1 MGCNWDVLLRG
12 IMIKSRLSCAA
23 AVSAGIVFGGIGPAH
38 GAAEISPAVG
48 DAPPAQIALP
58 PMHTTIAAPEPR
70 RAEPPTRPFE
80 VAGAT
85 EMLFDRDPA
94 APGDDPVELAQA
106 GALSV
111 NDWLMRE
118 QTNPNVRRTPAMPA
132 PYPQVPAPT
141 YSRASPA
148 YHTFPAAQ
156 GHPRHAPPAPATGR
170 NWTPPDDTPKPQDA
184 AKYRPMA
191 DTAQKP
197 GFSTAR
203 GWEDEKRLEQQ
214 LGTLTRFYVG
224 GGGGLGRIDFDPSLT
239 SEDETVSSAALKGF
253 GGIRLN
259 KYFAGEFQLAK
270 IAKTEESN
278 NSGDS
283 RERDYYS
290 FAFSGLVTLPL
301 SSRFVPFAKGG
312 GHVWWTK
319 VSATGNLADEG
330 STSDFE
336 PFFGVGLDVHISK
349 HFSVRT
355 EWEHYYVDDSVE
367 NGSANVY
374 SASILLNF

>member
-1 MGCNWDVLLRG
+1 
-12 IMIKSRLSCAA
+12 
-23 AVSAGIVFGGIGPAH
+23 
-38 GAAEISPAVG
+38 
-48 DAPPAQIALP
+48 
-58 PMHTTIAAPEPR
+58 
-70 RAEPPTRPFE
+70 
-80 VAGAT
+80 
-85 EMLFDRDPA
+85 MLFDRDPV
-94 APGDDPVELAQA
+94 APGDHTVELAQA

-118 QTNPNVRRTPAMPA
+118 QTNPNVRRIPAKPA
-132 PYPQVPAPT
+132 TYPQVPTPT
-141 YSRASPA
+141 YSPTPPA

-156 GHPRHAPPAPATGR
+156 GHPRRDPPASATGIQPPTGNNWAPPDG
-170 NWTPPDDTPKPQDA
+170 TPKPQSA
-184 AKYRPMA
+184 TKHLPMA
-191 DTAQKP
+191 DAAQKP
-197 GFSTAR
+197 GFSTVR
-203 GWEDEKRLEQQ
+203 SWEDEKRLKQQ
-214 LGTLTRFYVG
+214 LGTLTRIYVG

-239 SEDETVSSAALKGF
+239 TEDETVSSAALKAF
-253 GGIRLN
+253 GGMRLN
-259 KYFAGEFQLAK
+259 KYFAGELQLAK

-290 FAFSGLVTLPL
+290 FSFSGLVTLPL

-319 VSATGNLADEG
+319 VSATGNLVDEG

-355 EWEHYYVDDSVE
+355 EWEHFYVDDSVK